1 MMGLENIW
9 AKSSYS
15 KNREFW
21 MLNTMELCH
30 SADNINFTQVE
41 EVLWATFLGNSEQW
55 FPFLA
60 VSNLSVNCWPTGY
73 QHITDS
79 Q

>member
-1 MMGLENIW
+1 
-9 AKSSYS
+9 
-15 KNREFW
+15 

-73 QHITDS
+73 
-79 Q
+79 

>member
-1 MMGLENIW
+1 
-9 AKSSYS
+9 
-15 KNREFW
+15 

-60 VSNLSVNCWPTGY
+60 VSNLLVNFWPTGY